1 MALSIDWATQVIYVP
16 QADLTSLGGGKY
28 RLDVDALRLE
38 LKDIE
43 DSEEGINFPDT
54 HRHAT
59 ETTLSGTT
67 YARQV
72 EIINGYTVE
81 FEDGMYQVECVGAN
95 HNIADVKVV
104 NSVSLIIGNS
114 AGLISVSSGSG
125 LSVEQAE
132 QLAELHKIHGLLLG
146 NPLTVTAT
154 AREAGGVTQTVAEA
168 GDTVTVTRT

>member
-1 MALSIDWATQVIYVP
+1 MALSIDWTTGVIYVP

-28 RLDVDALRLE
+28 RLDVDAFRLE

-43 DSEEGINFPDT
+43 DGEEGINFPDT

-59 ETTLSGTT
+59 EATLSGTT

-72 EIINGYTVE
+72 EIINGYTIE
-81 FEDGMYQVECVGAN
+81 FENGMYQVECVGAN

-114 AGLISVSSGSG
+114 AGLIVSGGSG
-125 LSVEQAE
+125 VVDANVVQVRG
-132 QLAELHKIHGLLLG
+132 QDLG
-146 NPLTVTAT
+146 GTGI
-154 AREAGGVTQTVAEA
+154 EADPWGPA
-168 GDTVTVTRT
+168 